1 MSNTPRTDICEVKME
16 RLDGDFDH
24 VVSADFARQLERELA
39 EAREAI
45 VDADDIYWGNELRND
60 QEDWRKRY
68 ADAIVAAKEGK

>member
-39 EAREAI
+39 EAQATLVVLAANCIIEH
-45 VDADDIYWGNELRND
+45 
-60 QEDWRKRY
+60 RK
-68 ADAIVAAKEGK
+68 